1 VSDEKLALVT
11 GGSAGIGLEIARGL
25 AAAGYRTVLAVRSLE
40 RGEAAATDIAATP
53 GASRPGVMQV
63 DFSSL
68 ASIRAFA
75 ASFLDAHD
83 TLDILVNNAGTWSS
97 SRRVTGDGFELVW
110 ATNQLGYFLT
120 TELLKPALLKASRA
134 RVVSVASELARD
146 LDLTDVSFSRR
157 RYRGIS
163 AYAQS
168 KQANRMWTRALARRL
183 AGTNV
188 TANSLHPG
196 SVATGL
202 PGKGGGVLAMLA
214 GLAVSFVGRSPKE
227 GADTALWLA
236 TSDEVAGRSGLF
248 YVGRKQR
255 FCRFTNEAEE
265 EKLWELCGSM
275 TAAKPPEPWFAPA

>member
-1 VSDEKLALVT
+1 MGGSKLALVT

-25 AAAGYRTVLAVRSLE
+25 ALAGYRTVLAVRSVE
-40 RGEAAATDIAATP
+40 RGEAAADDIAAAR
-53 GASRPGVMQV
+53 GVSRPGVMQV

-75 ASFLDAHD
+75 ASFLGAHD
-83 TLDILVNNAGTWSS
+83 TLDVLVNNAGTWSS
-97 SRRVTGDGFELVW
+97 TRRETGEGIELVW

-120 TELLKPALLKASRA
+120 TELLRPVLVKASKA

-157 RYRGIS
+157 PYSGIS

-183 AGTNV
+183 AGTDV

-196 SVATGL
+196 GVATGL
-202 PGKGGGVLAMLA
+202 PAKGGGVLAKIA
-214 GLAVSFVGRSPKE
+214 GLVVSAMGRTPKE

-236 TSDEVAGRSGLF
+236 TTDEVAGRTGLF
-248 YVGRKQR
+248 YVDRKER
-255 FCRFTNEAEE
+255 FCRFTNEGEE
-265 EKLWELCGSM
+265 EKLWALCASM
-275 TAAKPPEPWFAPA
+275 TGMKAG